1 MGGQFLGPGGAQNLN
16 QKMLLFLQVLVP
28 HCMFS
33 YIETQISCKG
43 GNEGYIVCK
52 TIDEYVD

>member
-16 QKMLLFLQVLVP
+16 QKMLLFLQVLIP

-33 YIETQISCKG
+33 YIETQIGCKG
-43 GNEGYIVCK
+43 GNEGNIVCK
-52 TIDEYVD
+52 TID